1 MKPIERE
8 PNGPQSMATPEVLKP
23 PRNRPKS
30 ERALPTRPLVLLT
43 ACCGVFVSFASIV
56 IYTFGVFLKP
66 LATEFAWSRAE
77 VSLAFTITALTVAA
91 CSPVIG
97 RLLDRFPA
105 RRIVIPCTVIY
116 GVTFASLALL
126 TPHLGHLLAVFLVL
140 GIVGNGTTQLGYSRF
155 VSTWFDR

>member
-1 MKPIERE
+1 MKPIGQE
-8 PNGPQSMATPEVLKP
+8 PGGRQSMATPEVLNHLPNRPENERRPP
-23 PRNRPKS
+23 PRS
-30 ERALPTRPLVLLT
+30 LVLLT

-66 LATEFAWSRAE
+66 LAAEFGWSRAE

-105 RRIVIPCTVIY
+105 RRVVIPCTAIY
-116 GVTFASLALL
+116 GIAFASLAFL
-126 TPHLGHLLAVFLVL
+126 TPHVGHLFAVFLIL
-140 GIVGNGTTQLGYSRF
+140 GIVGNGTTQLGY
-155 VSTWFDR
+155 